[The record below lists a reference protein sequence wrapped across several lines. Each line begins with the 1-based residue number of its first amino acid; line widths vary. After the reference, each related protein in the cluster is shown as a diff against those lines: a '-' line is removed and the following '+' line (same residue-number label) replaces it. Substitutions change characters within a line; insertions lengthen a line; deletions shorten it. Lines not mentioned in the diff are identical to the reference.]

1 MVLRA
6 KDPKRSALSSCA
18 GPKTR
23 RKSPARKLPSLL
35 AAIAVIV
42 FTGHPQDS
50 EMLSFCEET
59 GRRKTPASRLPD
71 GFCERRGSI
80 KARRM
85 LRARISGDCGYDI
98 RKFVLVFG
106 SPSGTQGGE
115 LVQESSSRL

>member
-23 RKSPARKLPSLL
+23 RKSVARKLPSLL

-42 FTGHPQDS
+42 FTGHPQDG
-50 EMLSFCEET
+50 EMLPFCEET
-59 GRRKTPASRLPD
+59 GRRKTPAGRLPD
-71 GFCERRGSI
+71 GFCQRRGSI
-80 KARRM
+80 KARKM

-98 RKFVLVFG
+98 RKFVIVFG
-106 SPSGTQGGE
+106 GASDNPGGE
-115 LVQESSSRL
+115 LA

>member
-6 KDPKRSALSSCA
+6 KDPKRSALASCA

-23 RKSPARKLPSLL
+23 RKSLARKLPSLL

-42 FTGHPQDS
+42 FTGHPQDG
-50 EMLSFCEET
+50 EMLPCCEES
-59 GRRKTPASRLPD
+59 GRRKTPAGRLPD

-98 RKFVLVFG
+98 RKFVIVFG
-106 SPSGTQGGE
+106 SPPGPPAAR
-115 LVQESSSRL
+115 LVQKSSSH